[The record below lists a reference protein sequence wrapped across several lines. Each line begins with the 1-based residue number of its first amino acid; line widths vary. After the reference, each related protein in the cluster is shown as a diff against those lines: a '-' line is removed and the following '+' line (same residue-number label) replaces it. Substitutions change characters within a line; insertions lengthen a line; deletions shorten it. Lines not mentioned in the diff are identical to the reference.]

1 MSDGTRIRHDAG
13 SAPAPDAAT
22 TTDVSAAL
30 ADDARRQGM
39 RKVIVAAGVGHF
51 VEWFD
56 FGLYGTLATVI
67 SLYFFQQGD
76 PQVALLSAFAVF
88 GAGFVMRPLGG
99 LFWGSLGDRV
109 GRKTTLATVILITSG
124 ATAVMG
130 ILPTYQSVG
139 LLAPIL
145 LVVVR
150 LVQGFAAGGEGAGAT
165 TLLAEFAPSN
175 RRGFVTSFIDVF
187 GFAAFIVGGGL
198 VFLFTALAGDGALE
212 SWGWRVLFLTAVPLG
227 LVGLYLR
234 TKLED
239 TPEFRALKAKG
250 EVAANPLRR
259 SLRSSWRALLF
270 CIGFVVLKAVGHW
283 ILQTFMP
290 SYLQADLHYSPMVSY
305 GVVVI
310 GFLVIACLV
319 PFFGLLSDRIGRKP
333 VMLAGCVGFLV
344 LTYPTLMLMDA
355 GNFAAAAAAMVL
367 LGLFMAMFDGA
378 VSAAMAELFPT
389 AIRYGSMGIAYN
401 ISVAVFG
408 GITPYF
414 ATWLIAATGNTFA
427 PAFYVM
433 AAAVITGITVLR
445 ARETHKGGLAS

>member
-1 MSDGTRIRHDAG
+1 MSDGTRTRT
-13 SAPAPDAAT
+13 SADAAGPP
-22 TTDVSAAL
+22 DVQAAL
-30 ADDARRQGM
+30 GDDARRQGM

-67 SLYFFQQGD
+67 SLYFFKQGD

-130 ILPTYQSVG
+130 VLPTYQSVG

-145 LVVVR
+145 LVLVR

-198 VFLFTALAGDGALE
+198 VFLFTALAGDDALE
-212 SWGWRVLFLTAVPLG
+212 TWGWRVLFLIAVPLG

-234 TKLED
+234 NRLED

-259 SLRSSWRALLF
+259 SLRTGWKALLF

-290 SYLQADLHYSPMVSY
+290 SYLQADLGYSPLVSY

-310 GFLVIACLV
+310 GFLVIAGLV

-333 VMLAGCVGFLV
+333 VMLAGCTGFLV

-355 GNFAAAAAAMVL
+355 GNFWAAAAAMVL
-367 LGLFMAMFDGA
+367 LGLFMAAFDGA

-401 ISVAVFG
+401 ISVALFG

-414 ATWLIAATGNTFA
+414 ATWLISATGNTFA

-433 AAAVITGITVLR
+433 AAAAITGITVLR
-445 ARETHKGGLAS
+445 ARETNKQGLVAR

>member
-1 MSDGTRIRHDAG
+1 MSDVTR
-13 SAPAPDAAT
+13 APAAPDAAT
-22 TTDVSAAL
+22 TPDLNAAL
-30 ADDARRQGM
+30 GDDARRTGM

-67 SLYFFQQGD
+67 SVHFFKQGD

-124 ATAVMG
+124 ATALMG
-130 ILPTYQSVG
+130 ILPTYENVG
-139 LLAPIL
+139 LWAPLL

-165 TLLAEFAPSN
+165 TLLAEYAPSN

-187 GFAAFIVGGGL
+187 GFMAFIVGGGL
-198 VFLFTALAGDGALE
+198 VFLFTAIAGGDALG
-212 SWGWRVLFLTAVPLG
+212 SWGWRVLFLIAVPLG

-259 SLRSSWRALLF
+259 SIRSSWKALLF
-270 CIGFVVLKAVGHW
+270 CVGFVVIKAVGHW

-290 SYLQADLHYSPMVSY
+290 SYLQTDLGYSPLVSY
-305 GVVVI
+305 GAVVL
-310 GFLVIACLV
+310 GFIVIAALV
-319 PFFGLLSDRIGRKP
+319 PFFGLLSDKIGRKP
-333 VMLAGCVGFLV
+333 VMLAGCAGFVV
-344 LTYPTLMLMDA
+344 LTYPTLMLMNA
-355 GNFAAAAAAMVL
+355 GNFWAAAGAMML
-367 LGLFMAMFDGA
+367 LGLFMAAFDGA

-389 AIRYGSMGIAYN
+389 NIRYGSMGIAYN

-414 ATWLIAATGNTFA
+414 ATWLIASTGNTFA

-433 AAAVITGITVLR
+433 AAALISGIAVLR
-445 ARETHKGGLAS
+445 ARETNKASLRPE